1 MSNEEQELELEKPRN
16 AEAAI
21 ERRMKAY
28 KKQRDLRRKR
38 IMLSR
43 LRVFLRIILII
54 LLIYGGYRLYN
65 CKMWYLS
72 ANAFNTVENPSLKII
87 GNNITPSYKILNEIR
102 RADIKKTPI
111 FLLETKEL
119 EQNIETLVP
128 IKKVYIRRFWWPA
141 RLEIMV
147 DERIPILTIAP
158 SEDVAP
164 IAYFA
169 QGGVLIGRDYLPL
182 NPSYKTYLI
191 LTYGTRGDDYRNW
204 DEEKVSKIEKI
215 ARLIE
220 MNSGEKIEYLDF
232 RDPKDIYIKIQTTT
246 LRLGEFNATA
256 QKRVKALAPLLGQVK
271 KMDKPVK
278 YIDLRWEEAHY
289 IKLE

>member
-1 MSNEEQELELEKPRN
+1 MSEEEQIQKNQHN

-28 KKQRDLRRKR
+28 KKQGELRRRR
-38 IMLSR
+38 IQLSR
-43 LRVFLRIILII
+43 LRAFLRVFLIIF
-54 LLIYGGYRLYN
+54 LIYAGYRLYN

-72 ANAFNTVENPSLKII
+72 ANTFDSVENSSLKIE
-87 GNNITPSYKILNEIR
+87 GNNITPSYKILNELR
-102 RADIKKTPI
+102 HTELKHVPI
-111 FLLETKEL
+111 FLMNTKEL
-119 EQNIETLVP
+119 EKNVETLVP

-147 DERIPILTIAP
+147 DERLPILTIAP
-158 SEDVAP
+158 SEDVQP
-164 IAYFA
+164 IAFFA

-204 DEEKVSKIEKI
+204 DEEKVSKIEKL
-215 ARLIE
+215 ARLVE
-220 MNSGEKIEYLDF
+220 LNSGEKIEYLDF
-232 RDPKDIYIKIQTTT
+232 RDPKDVYIKIQTTT
-246 LRLGEFNATA
+246 LRLGEFNTTAT
-256 QKRVKALAPLLGQVK
+256 KRVKAIAPLLGQVK

>member
-1 MSNEEQELELEKPRN
+1 MSNEEQELEQAKPRD

-21 ERRMKAY
+21 ERRMKTY
-28 KKQRDLRRKR
+28 KKQRELRRKR
-38 IMLSR
+38 ILLSR

-72 ANAFNTVENPSLKII
+72 ANALNTVENSSLKII
-87 GNNITPSYKILNEIR
+87 GNNITPSYKILNELR
-102 RADIKKTPI
+102 RAGIKRTPI

-119 EQNIETLVP
+119 EQSIETLVP

-204 DEEKVSKIEKI
+204 DEEKVSKIEKL

-220 MNSGEKIEYLDF
+220 INSGEKIEYLDF

-246 LRLGEFNATA
+246 LRLGEFNTTA
-256 QKRVKALAPLLGQVK
+256 QKRVKAIAPLLGQVK

>member
-1 MSNEEQELELEKPRN
+1 MSEEEQIQKNQHN

-28 KKQRDLRRKR
+28 KKQGELRRRR
-38 IMLSR
+38 IQLSR
-43 LRVFLRIILII
+43 LRAFLRVFLIIF
-54 LLIYGGYRLYN
+54 LIYAGYRLYN

-72 ANAFNTVENPSLKII
+72 ANTFDSVENSSLKIE
-87 GNNITPSYKILNEIR
+87 GNNITPSYKILNELR
-102 RADIKKTPI
+102 HTELKHVPI
-111 FLLETKEL
+111 FLMNTKEL
-119 EQNIETLVP
+119 EKNVETLVP

-147 DERIPILTIAP
+147 DERLPILTIAP
-158 SEDVAP
+158 SEDVQP
-164 IAYFA
+164 IAFFA

-204 DEEKVSKIEKI
+204 DEEKVSKIEKL
-215 ARLIE
+215 ARLVE
-220 MNSGEKIEYLDF
+220 LNSGEKIEYLDF

-246 LRLGEFNATA
+246 LRLGEFNTTAT
-256 QKRVKALAPLLGQVK
+256 KRVKAIAPLLGQVK

>member
-1 MSNEEQELELEKPRN
+1 MENTT
-16 AEAAI
+16 
-21 ERRMKAY
+21 
-28 KKQRDLRRKR
+28 KK
-38 IMLSR
+38 
-43 LRVFLRIILII
+43 
-54 LLIYGGYRLYN
+54 
-65 CKMWYLS
+65 
-72 ANAFNTVENPSLKII
+72 
-87 GNNITPSYKILNEIR
+87 
-102 RADIKKTPI
+102 
-111 FLLETKEL
+111 
-119 EQNIETLVP
+119 
-128 IKKVYIRRFWWPA
+128 
-141 RLEIMV
+141 
-147 DERIPILTIAP
+147 
-158 SEDVAP
+158 
-164 IAYFA
+164 
-169 QGGVLIGRDYLPL
+169 
-182 NPSYKTYLI
+182 YLI

>member
-1 MSNEEQELELEKPRN
+1 MSEEEQIQKNQHN

-28 KKQRDLRRKR
+28 KKQGELRRRR
-38 IMLSR
+38 IQLSR
-43 LRVFLRIILII
+43 LRTFLRIFLII
-54 LLIYGGYRLYN
+54 FLIYAGYRLYN

-72 ANAFNTVENPSLKII
+72 ANTFNSVENNSLKIV
-87 GNNITPSYKILNEIR
+87 GNNITPSYKILNELR
-102 RADIKKTPI
+102 HTELKHVPI
-111 FLLETKEL
+111 FLMNTKEL
-119 EQNIETLVP
+119 EKNVETLVP

-147 DERIPILTIAP
+147 DERLPILTIAP
-158 SEDVAP
+158 SEDVQP
-164 IAYFA
+164 IAFFA

-204 DEEKVSKIEKI
+204 DEEKVSKIEKL
-215 ARLIE
+215 ARLVE
-220 MNSGEKIEYLDF
+220 LNSGEKIEYLDF
-232 RDPKDIYIKIQTTT
+232 RDPKDVYIKIQTTT
-246 LRLGEFNATA
+246 LRLGEFNTTAT
-256 QKRVKALAPLLGQVK
+256 KRVKAIAPLLGQVK

>member
-1 MSNEEQELELEKPRN
+1 MSNEEQIEKKSHNP
-16 AEAAI
+16 EAAI

-28 KKQRDLRRKR
+28 KKQRELRRRK
-38 IMLSR
+38 IMLRR
-43 LRVFLRIILII
+43 LRFFIRFLLII
-54 LLIYGGYRLYN
+54 LLIYFGYRIYN
-65 CKMWYLS
+65 CHMWFLS
-72 ANAFNTVENPSLKII
+72 DRTFSTVENPSLKII
-87 GNNITPSYKILNEIR
+87 GNNITPSYKILNELR
-102 RADIKKTPI
+102 RADVKGTPI
-111 FLLETKEL
+111 FLLKTKEL
-119 EQNIETLVP
+119 EQNVETLVP
-128 IKKVYIRRFWWPA
+128 VKKVYIRRFWWPA
-141 RLEIMV
+141 RLEVMV
-147 DERIPILTIAP
+147 DERVPILTIAP

-164 IAYFA
+164 IAFFA

-204 DEEKVSKIEKI
+204 DEEKVSKIEKL
-215 ARLIE
+215 ARLVEI
-220 MNSGEKIEYLDF
+220 NSGEKIEYLDF
-232 RDPKDIYIKIQTTT
+232 RDPKDVYIKIQTTT

-256 QKRVKALAPLLGQVK
+256 QKRVKAIAPLLGQVK

>member
-1 MSNEEQELELEKPRN
+1 MHEDDQIEQNKHN

-21 ERRMKAY
+21 ERRMKVY
-28 KKQRDLRRKR
+28 QKQRELRSRK

-43 LRVFLRIILII
+43 LRKFLRFILII
-54 LLIYGGYRLYN
+54 LLIWGTYRLYN
-65 CKMWYLS
+65 CKHWYLNS
-72 ANAFNTVENPSLKII
+72 AVFNTVENSALKIT
-87 GNNITPSYKILNEIR
+87 GNNITPSYKILHELR
-102 RADIKKTPI
+102 KVDCLKTPI

-119 EQNIETLVP
+119 EKNVESLVP
-128 IKKVYIRRFWWPA
+128 IKKVYIRRYWWPA
-141 RLEIMV
+141 RLEIQV

-158 SEDVAP
+158 SEDVQP
-164 IAYFA
+164 IAFFA

-182 NPSYKTYLI
+182 NPKYKTYLI

-204 DEEKVSKIEKI
+204 DEEKVSKIEKL
-215 ARLIE
+215 ARLVEI
-220 MNSGEKIEYLDF
+220 NSGEKIEYLDF
-232 RDPKDIYIKIQTTT
+232 RDPKDIYIKLQTTN
-246 LRLGEFNATA
+246 LRLGEFNSTA
-256 QKRVKALAPLLGQVK
+256 QKRIKAIAPILGQVK

>member
-1 MSNEEQELELEKPRN
+1 MNEEELNYSKHN
-16 AEAAI
+16 AEEAI
-21 ERRMKAY
+21 ERRMKIY
-28 KKQRDLRRKR
+28 KKQRELRRRK
-38 IMLSR
+38 IFLSR
-43 LRVFLRIILII
+43 LRTFLRVFLIVF
-54 LLIYGGYRLYN
+54 LLYAGYHLYN
-65 CKMWYLS
+65 SNMWYLS
-72 ANAFNTVENPSLKII
+72 SDVFKSVENKSLKIM
-87 GNNITPSYKILNEIR
+87 GNNITPSYKILNELR
-102 RADIKKTPI
+102 KVDCLKTPI

-119 EQNIETLVP
+119 EQNVESLVP
-128 IKKVYIRRFWWPA
+128 IKKVYIRRYWWPA
-141 RLEIMV
+141 RLEVRV

-158 SEDVAP
+158 SEEVQP
-164 IAYFA
+164 IAFFA

-182 NPSYKTYLI
+182 DPTYKTYLI

-220 MNSGEKIEYLDF
+220 VNSGEKIEYLDF
-232 RDPKDIYIKIQTTT
+232 RDPKDVYIKLQTTN
-246 LRLGEFNATA
+246 LRLGEFNSTA
-256 QKRVKALAPLLGQVK
+256 QKRIKAIAPILGQVK